1 MVEFTL
7 RPMEPTDGPAID
19 TLMRNE
25 PIASAIAMS
34 TRYRYDVYE
43 ALLAQHPS
51 LYGVV
56 ATAPRT
62 PGLVGFATAFIDRV
76 TIGHATYPRAH
87 LENLKVRHDV
97 RRVGLGARLAKWRID
112 EAHRRFGGAGVISTG
127 IESRNAASLATAAT
141 WSTQIL
147 GPVRLVI
154 ARTLSKPP
162 RATDLVVR
170 PVADNEIDRVVEA
183 VNDFYGGYDLY
194 PPQTPAALRESL
206 SPTSLGVVLR
216 QYRVAVAN
224 DGTILA
230 GAAVTERFKLM
241 TDHVD
246 RLPWVMALASRVVPL
261 FPPDRIIR
269 MIELSLS
276 WHAPGQ
282 EEAGRALWDAIR
294 FEWQDRATHAV
305 GIADPRG
312 SLVSMFRIGRT
323 LAPQLELM
331 VPVQTPVP
339 LDESRPVYIWR

>member
-19 TLMRNE
+19 ALMRNE
-25 PIASAIAMS
+25 PIASAIALS
-34 TRYRYDVYE
+34 THYRYDVFE

-56 ATAPRT
+56 ATAPDAT
-62 PGLVGFATAFIDRV
+62 GLVGFATAFIDRV
-76 TIGHATYPRAH
+76 TIGHVTYPRAQ

-97 RRVGLGARLAKWRID
+97 RRMGLGARLAKWRID

-127 IESRNAASLATAAT
+127 IESRNAASLATAAK
-141 WSTQIL
+141 WSTQVL

-154 ARTLSKPP
+154 GRTLSKPP
-162 RATDLVVR
+162 RATGVVVR
-170 PVADNEIDRVVEA
+170 PVADDEIDGVVEA
-183 VNDFYGGYDLY
+183 VNAFYGGYDLY
-194 PPQTPAALRESL
+194 PHQTPTGLREAL
-206 SPTSLGVVLR
+206 APTSLGIVLR
-216 QYRVAVAN
+216 QYRVAVAT
-224 DGTILA
+224 DGTIVA

-246 RLPWVMALASRVVPL
+246 RLPRVIALASRIVPL
-261 FPPDRIIR
+261 FPPDRVIR

-282 EEAGRALWDAIR
+282 EEAGRALWNAIR
-294 FEWQDRATHAV
+294 FEWRDRATHV
-305 GIADPRG
+305 TGIADPRG
-312 SLVSMFRIGRT
+312 SLMSMYRIGRT
-323 LAPQLELM
+323 LVPQLELM

-339 LDESRPVYIWR
+339 LDEIRPVYVWR